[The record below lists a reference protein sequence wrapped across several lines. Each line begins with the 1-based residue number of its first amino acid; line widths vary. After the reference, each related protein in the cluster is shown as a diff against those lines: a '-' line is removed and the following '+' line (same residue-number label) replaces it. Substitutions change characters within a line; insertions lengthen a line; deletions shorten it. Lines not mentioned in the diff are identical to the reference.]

1 MEIKPLLQRLQQGEK
16 LDSSIL
22 ERLDR
27 EGYIET
33 KDVSHMQTPKG
44 QKDLL
49 FIFFFYGQRQAVARE
64 LK

>member
-1 MEIKPLLQRLQQGEK
+1 MEIKPLLQRLQTGEK

-33 KDVSHMQTPKG
+33 EDVSHMQTPKD

-49 FIFFFYGQRQAVARE
+49 FIFFTDKGKRLLE
-64 LK
+64 S

>member
-1 MEIKPLLQRLQQGEK
+1 MEIKPLLQRLQRDEK

-33 KDVSHMQTPKG
+33 RDVSHMQTHEG

-49 FIFFFYGQRQAVARE
+49 FIFFTDKGKRLLE
-64 LK
+64 G